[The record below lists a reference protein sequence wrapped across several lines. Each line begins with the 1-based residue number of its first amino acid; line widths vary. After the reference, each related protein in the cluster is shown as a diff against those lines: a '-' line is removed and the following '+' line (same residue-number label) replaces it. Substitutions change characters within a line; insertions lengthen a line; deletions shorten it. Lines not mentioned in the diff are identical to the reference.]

1 MLSASC
7 DTILYTYSYNIYKLR
22 LHHLE
27 FHVVYST
34 NMVNMKVDAEQLLKE
49 ARALAEQKR
58 RRASKLTPYRDFII
72 NAVKEGIP
80 LTTVRAI
87 LETQCQLEVS
97 YNNLRGW
104 IHRQPEFRKSAEA
117 DDTARSG
124 VMLSE

>member
-1 MLSASC
+1 
-7 DTILYTYSYNIYKLR
+7 
-22 LHHLE
+22 
-27 FHVVYST
+27 
-34 NMVNMKVDAEQLLKE
+34 MKVDADQLLKE
-49 ARALAEQKR
+49 ARVLAEQKR

-87 LETQCQLEVS
+87 LKTRCQLEVS

-104 IHRQPEFRKSAEA
+104 IHRQPEFRESAQA
-117 DDTARSG
+117 ADTAPSQ